1 MRKSLLAA
9 SLLISLNTFAN
20 EQPWHMISFGRD
32 GFGLTTAHEDIDT
45 KDNSPFKSVILYFSD
60 IGLNYAYRVSSR
72 VQIGANYSN
81 RHREFRFKS
90 STGGK
95 HTSVEIEEQ
104 TIGAFAIYNFSEDL
118 NDAWFAGYGYSVI
131 KYNEENSPEFQTAEG
146 KGPFEFDD
154 ASSKNELFVGK
165 RFSLR
170 GFNVPNLT
178 YSPQISFYMQTHA
191 KDFKDNRIGNG
202 TGVTLQPIRLD
213 LLF

>member
-1 MRKSLLAA
+1 MRFIFVLSFF
-9 SLLISLNTFAN
+9 LISFNSFAE

-32 GFGLTTAHEDIDT
+32 GFGFSTSHEDIDT
-45 KDNSPFKSVILYFSD
+45 KDKSPFKKVILYFSD

-90 STGGK
+90 NTGK
-95 HTSVEIEEQ
+95 HSSVEIEEQ
-104 TIGAFAIYNFSEDL
+104 SVGAFAIYNFSEDIR
-118 NDAWFAGYGYSVI
+118 DSWYAGYGYSVI
-131 KYNEENSPEFQTAEG
+131 KYNEENSEEFQSAEG

-154 ASSKNELFVGK
+154 ASSKNEIFIGK

-178 YSPQISFYMQTHA
+178 FSPQISFYMQTHA

-202 TGVTLQPIRLD
+202 TGINIQPIHLD